1 MWSVR
6 RLSSSS
12 LLWSYGGSKCISY
25 MPSRFAAFSPGGNVP
40 GPYPSRF
47 QNSAGR
53 NDAEMRRN
61 PNPMDFVREIVEQ
74 GNSRFSQ
81 NNVVHNAGENVRG
94 PYPSRFQNSA
104 GLNDD
109 GMRRNSNLMDYVRGI
124 IDQENSR
131 FSQNNVEHNADIVHM
146 KLMRNNSFISV
157 TDSKGNTKLVATSGS
172 KKVVGDGKAT
182 RYAAE
187 ATAEYVGRMA
197 REMGLKSVVVKVEG
211 FTYFRRKR
219 QAIMSF
225 REGFCNSRA
234 DRNPIVYIEDTTR
247 RPHNGCRLPKKRR
260 I

>member
-47 QNSAGR
+47 QNS
-53 NDAEMRRN
+53 
-61 PNPMDFVREIVEQ
+61 
-74 GNSRFSQ
+74 
-81 NNVVHNAGENVRG
+81 AGENVRG

>member
-1 MWSVR
+1 MWCLR

-12 LLWSYGGSKCISY
+12 LLGSYGGFKCISY
-25 MPSRFAAFSPGGNVP
+25 MPSRFSAFSPGGLDN
-40 GPYPSRF
+40 GNSSSRF
-47 QNSAGR
+47 
-53 NDAEMRRN
+53 
-61 PNPMDFVREIVEQ
+61 
-74 GNSRFSQ
+74 
-81 NNVVHNAGENVRG
+81 ENVSA
-94 PYPSRFQNSA
+94 PYLSRFQNSA
-104 GLNDD
+104 GLEKVES
-109 GMRRNSNLMDYVRGI
+109 GRNSNPMDFVRGI
-124 IDQENSR
+124 IEHDNPR
-131 FSQNNVEHNADIVHM
+131 FSQYNVEHNADIVHM

-157 TDSKGNTKLVATSGS
+157 TDSKGNTKLVVTSGS

-187 ATAEYVGRMA
+187 ATAEYVGRKA

-225 REGFCNSRA
+225 KEGFCNSRA

-247 RPHNGCRLPKKRR
+247 RAHNGCRLPKKRR